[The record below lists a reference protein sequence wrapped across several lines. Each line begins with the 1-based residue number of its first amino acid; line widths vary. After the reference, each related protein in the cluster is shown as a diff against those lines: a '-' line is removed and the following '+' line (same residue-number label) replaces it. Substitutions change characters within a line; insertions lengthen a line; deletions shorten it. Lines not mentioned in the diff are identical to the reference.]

1 MLRASFEERYGSS
14 HYQKNNYLHVHAY
27 LKTFFLVSA
36 GDASLEHSKVDE
48 STIAIGCWK
57 GKASLTVMVN
67 AIDCQELL
75 ERLVIRM
82 ETEESLVKEEKTS
95 NLEVGEA
102 EDMNEIENEDE
113 YQNVD

>member
-1 MLRASFEERYGSS
+1 M
-14 HYQKNNYLHVHAY
+14 
-27 LKTFFLVSA
+27 
-36 GDASLEHSKVDE
+36 DE

-82 ETEESLVKEEKTS
+82 ETEEEESLVKEEKTS

-102 EDMNEIENEDE
+102 EDMNEVENEDE